1 MSRVLS
7 NSFTTEKDAKFNR
20 PFLSAVFHFGG
31 SVGDVYVADT
41 DITIA
46 GNFHR
51 GIVQRWGEFRSTGS
65 RDGAFQ
71 LASLR
76 CEMTNFP
83 LFGSPA
89 KRFTDLWVGL
99 GVEGVEVDVYQNFR
113 LVSDPGQIEQ
123 DLLHCFVMRPGPYT
137 VDTCSLELLSA
148 SEKYLDRKEISFA
161 INRTEF
167 PNADVD
173 DVGKPAHQ
181 IVGTVK
187 KIPAHAV
194 VAGPDSVVRATM
206 GTGDTTVPIWDD
218 FYDAIPSSGTVIIGN
233 EVITYGAKSGSAGS
247 RVLSSITRGASS
259 SPVESH
265 LKDDVIIQ
273 VLTEYVYLVAGH
285 MMKSI
290 DKVYVRWQGKVIPL
304 AAGQYSVN
312 NNNTTL
318 VVGKTLTTISF
329 TSPPLVTS
337 RGGGGSISDTIG
349 VLDTI
354 GISQSNAESSFTDAG
369 SDETVTLTPGNNW
382 TNGSSVEVNLAA
394 VNISK
399 TLSSGQYIKRMDFQ
413 RSSGGVSGAYNVYL
427 RQNFGGS
434 ITEVLVF
441 SGINRVGGSPVQI
454 LGGAWGLSLVWVNQ
468 SGNTLANP
476 GSFVISVSSKTVTYA
491 VSTAASKTGT
501 VTKTGTVSLSA
512 SSSAE
517 KVIGDA
523 VLFDGQGYADD
534 GSGTYTGSANAL
546 IEKPADVLHLLARH
560 IGGVPANKLDVP
572 SFVTAR
578 GDAPSSYKLA
588 GVLTDRSTN
597 LKELLIAL
605 GMQSRVKVDWHV
617 EKLTARFLKSSYA
630 APAKTITEKELVEG
644 AFRLMRGDAE
654 EIINAVD
661 LYYGRDWEQGR
672 SKESF
677 QQVTKRSD
685 ATSIAKYG
693 ERKQVERFLFD
704 FIADTNGSMAGDLAD
719 FWLARL
725 KDPARFAEFEAFLD
739 QYELLVGDV
748 RGLSY
753 AIGVDGERFDGLDG
767 SQKFLAEEVGHVL
780 GALTEGQARLMRI
793 KLREVS

>member
-1 MSRVLS
+1 MARTLTTT
-7 NSFTTEKDAKFNR
+7 FATEKDAKFNR

-83 LFGSPA
+83 LFGS
-89 KRFTDLWVGL
+89 KRFTDLWAGL

-113 LVSDPGQIEQ
+113 LVSDPGQVEQ

-187 KIPAHAV
+187 KVPAHAV

-206 GTGDTTVPIWDD
+206 GTSDTTVPIWDD
-218 FYDAIPSSGTVIIGN
+218 FYDAVPSSGTVIIGN

-273 VLTEYVYLVAGH
+273 VLTEYIYLVAGH
-285 MMKSI
+285 IMKSI

-318 VVGKTLTTISF
+318 VAGKVLTTISF

-337 RGGGGSISDTIG
+337 RGGGGSITDGIG
-349 VLDTI
+349 ISDTI
-354 GISQSNAESSFTDAG
+354 GISQPNSTASQTDNG
-369 SDETVTLTPGNNW
+369 SDETITLTPGNNW
-382 TNGSSVEVNLAA
+382 ANNAEVTANIGAPSQSLTATGNIAKQVSVNRV
-394 VNISK
+394 
-399 TLSSGQYIKRMDFQ
+399 
-413 RSSGGVSGAYNVYL
+413 SGGVNGAYNVYV
-427 RQNFGGS
+427 RRSATN
-434 ITEVLVF
+434 VMVV
-441 SGINRVGGSPVQI
+441 SGLADVGARPVQI
-454 LGGAWGLSLVWVNQ
+454 VDGAFWSLELVWKNE

-476 GSFVISVSSKTVTYA
+476 GSIVCNVSSKRATYP

-517 KVIGDA
+517 KVIGDE
-523 VLFDGQGYADD
+523 VLVDGQGYGDD
-534 GSGTYTGSANAL
+534 GSGTYTGTVGAL
-546 IEKPADVLHLLARH
+546 IEKPSDVLHLLARH
-560 IGGVPANKLDVP
+560 IGGVSVNKIDVP

-578 GDAPSSYKLA
+578 GDAPAAYKLA
-588 GVLTDRSTN
+588 GVITDRSTN

-605 GMQSRVKVDWHV
+605 GMQSRVKIDWHV
-617 EKLTARFLKSSYA
+617 DKLTARFLKSSYA
-630 APAKTITEKELVEG
+630 APAKTITDKEVVEG
-644 AFRLMRGDAE
+644 SFKLMRGDAE

-661 LYYGRDWEQGR
+661 LYYGRDWTQGR
-672 SKESF
+672 SQESF
-677 QQVTKRSD
+677 QAVTKRTD
-685 ATSIAKYG
+685 ATSITKYG
-693 ERKQVERFLFD
+693 ERKQVDRFLFD
-704 FIADTNGSMAGDLAD
+704 FVAESNGSMAGDLAD

-748 RGLSY
+748 RGLNY
-753 AIGVDGERFDGLDG
+753 AVGVDGDRFDGLDG

-780 GALTEGQARLMRI
+780 GALAEGQARLMRI
-793 KLREVS
+793 KLREVL